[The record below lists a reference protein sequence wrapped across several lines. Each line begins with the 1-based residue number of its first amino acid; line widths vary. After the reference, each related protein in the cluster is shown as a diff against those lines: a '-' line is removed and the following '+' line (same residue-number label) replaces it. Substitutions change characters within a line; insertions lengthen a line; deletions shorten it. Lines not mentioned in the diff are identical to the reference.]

1 MDSIVWPA
9 VIVAGII
16 MLFIPSGAVFAL
28 SIVISLPLTI
38 ITLVD
43 GTLHVVVYSDPWNRN
58 KFGEERVTCRK
69 HTILVIP
76 MLSIINRLLGI
87 RKYIKPSGYE

>member
-43 GTLHVVVYSDPWNRN
+43 GHYTWL
-58 KFGEERVTCRK
+58 C
-69 HTILVIP
+69 ILI
-76 MLSIINRLLGI
+76 LGI
-87 RKYIKPSGYE
+87 VISLVKRW

>member
-1 MDSIVWPA
+1 
-9 VIVAGII
+9 VAGII

-43 GTLHVVVYSDPWNRN
+43 GHYTWL
-58 KFGEERVTCRK
+58 C
-69 HTILVIP
+69 ILI
-76 MLSIINRLLGI
+76 LGI
-87 RKYIKPSGYE
+87 VISLVKRG

>member
-16 MLFIPSGAVFAL
+16 MLFIPGGAVFAL

-43 GTLHVVVYSDPWNRN
+43 GHYTWL
-58 KFGEERVTCRK
+58 C
-69 HTILVIP
+69 ILI
-76 MLSIINRLLGI
+76 LGI
-87 RKYIKPSGYE
+87 VISLVKRG

>member
-43 GTLHVVVYSDPWNRN
+43 GHYTWL
-58 KFGEERVTCRK
+58 C
-69 HTILVIP
+69 ILI
-76 MLSIINRLLGI
+76 LGI
-87 RKYIKPSGYE
+87 VMSLVKRG

>member
-28 SIVISLPLTI
+28 SVVIGLPLTI

-43 GTLHVVVYSDPWNRN
+43 GHYTWL
-58 KFGEERVTCRK
+58 C
-69 HTILVIP
+69 ILI
-76 MLSIINRLLGI
+76 LGI
-87 RKYIKPSGYE
+87 VISLVKRG

>member
-1 MDSIVWPA
+1 MNSIVWPA
-9 VIVAGII
+9 VIVAGVI

-43 GTLHVVVYSDPWNRN
+43 GHYTWL
-58 KFGEERVTCRK
+58 C
-69 HTILVIP
+69 ILI
-76 MLSIINRLLGI
+76 LGI
-87 RKYIKPSGYE
+87 VISLVKRG

>member
-43 GTLHVVVYSDPWNRN
+43 GHYTWL
-58 KFGEERVTCRK
+58 C
-69 HTILVIP
+69 ILI
-76 MLSIINRLLGI
+76 LGI
-87 RKYIKPSGYE
+87 VISLVKRG